1 MWLDFLDGAVFEEVV
16 FAGFC
21 AGGVAAVIEVEAD
34 AEFGD
39 PADLNGRVSNYQR
52 VGVDRFGDDCAGT
65 DEGKFADVV
74 ATDDGGIGTDGGP
87 AFHGSFGIFASTVY
101 RTAGVDDIGE
111 DAGGAEEDIVLA
123 GDAGIDGDVVLHFH
137 VVAEYDLGGDDDVL
151 SEVTVFADDCAGHDV
166 GEVPDFCAF
175 TDGAAGIDDGG
186 GVGVE
191 VGHRKWEDGK
201 MRKGENG
208 KMGRWEDGKMGR

>member
-39 PADLNGRVSNYQR
+39 PADLDGGVPDYQG
-52 VGVDRFGDDCAGT
+52 VGIDGFGDDRAGS
-65 DEGKFADVV
+65 DEGEFADVV
-74 ATDDGGIGTDGGP
+74 AADDGGIGADGGP
-87 AFHGSFGIFASTVY
+87 AFHGSFGIFAPTVD

-123 GDAGIDGDVVLHFH
+123 GDAGIYGDVVLHFH
-137 VVAEYDLGGDDDVL
+137 VVAEYDFGRDDDVL
-151 SEVTVFADDCAGHDV
+151 SEVAVFADHGAGHDV

-191 VGHRKWEDGK
+191 VGHRKWEDEKMGK
-201 MRKGENG
+201 M
-208 KMGRWEDGKMGR
+208 